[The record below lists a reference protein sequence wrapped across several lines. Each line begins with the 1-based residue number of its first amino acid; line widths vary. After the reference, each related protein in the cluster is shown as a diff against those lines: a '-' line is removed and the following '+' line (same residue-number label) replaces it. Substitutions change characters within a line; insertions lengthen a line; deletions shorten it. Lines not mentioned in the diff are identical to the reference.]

1 MYQSEVLMKK
11 HLCLLLSLFLALP
24 LFCSCEKNVYPLSST
39 EFMMDTVITITVY
52 DGEADALDGA
62 IKLCKQYENLFSRT
76 VETSDIAK
84 INNSNGTPVTV
95 NPETAELLKIALD
108 VAEKSDGAFDPT
120 VLPLVEL
127 WNVTKNTTPPEQDKI
142 TEGLKSVGY
151 KNIHLD
157 GNTVTAKNGVKL
169 DLGGIA
175 KGYITDKV
183 VEHLKQKKVTSAIIN
198 LGGNLYLLGD
208 KKGEPFSVGIQK
220 PFGKQDEHSAVL
232 MLENKTAVTS
242 GVYQRYFKHNGQ
254 LYHHIIDPKTGHP
267 ADNGLYAV
275 TVIAD
280 SSSLADG
287 LSTACL
293 LLGTEKAI
301 ALATKYDAE
310 LIIITSDHQ
319 LITTNGINRNTKK
332 GETVLNLK

>member
-1 MYQSEVLMKK
+1 MKK
-11 HLCLLLSLFLALP
+11 HLCLLLAVFLALP

-39 EFMMDTVITITVY
+39 EFMMDTVITVTVY
-52 DGEADALDGA
+52 DGEADALDSA
-62 IKLCKQYENLFSRT
+62 MTLCKQYENLFSRT
-76 VETSDIAK
+76 IETSDIAR
-84 INNSNGTPVTV
+84 INNSNGAPVTV
-95 NPETAELLKIALD
+95 DPETAELLKIALD
-108 VAEKSDGAFDPT
+108 IAEKSDGAFDPT

-127 WNVTKNTTPPEQDKI
+127 WNVTKSTAPPEQNLI

-151 KNIHLD
+151 KSIHINGD
-157 GNTVTAKNGVKL
+157 TVTAKNGVKL

-183 VEHLKQKKVTSAIIN
+183 VENLKQKKVTSAIIN

-232 MLENKTAVTS
+232 MLKNKTAVTS
-242 GVYQRYFKHNGQ
+242 GVYQRYFRHDGQ

-267 ADNGLYAV
+267 SDSGLYAV

-293 LLGTEKAI
+293 ILGPEKAT
-301 ALATKYDAE
+301 ALAKEYNVE
-310 LIIITSDHQ
+310 LIMITSDNQ
-319 LITTNGINRNTKK
+319 LITTDGIKYDTKN

>member
-1 MYQSEVLMKK
+1 MKK
-11 HLCLLLSLFLALP
+11 YLYLLLPLLLTLP
-24 LFCSCEKNVYPLSST
+24 LFCSCEKNVYPLSAT

-52 DGEADALDGA
+52 DGEADALDSA
-62 IKLCKQYENLFSRT
+62 MKLCKKYENLFSRT
-76 VETSDIAK
+76 VETSDIVK

-95 NPETAELLKIALD
+95 DPETSELLKIALD
-108 VAEKSDGAFDPT
+108 IAEKSDGAFDPT

-127 WNVTKNTTPPEQDKI
+127 WNVTKNTTPPKQDKI

-151 KNIHLD
+151 KNIHID
-157 GNTVTAKNGVKL
+157 GNTVTANNGVKL

-198 LGGNLYLLGD
+198 LGGNLYLLGN

-220 PFGKQDEHSAVL
+220 PFGNSDQHSAVL
-232 MLENKTAVTS
+232 MMENKTAVTS

-254 LYHHIIDPKTGHP
+254 LYHHIIDPKTGYP
-267 ADNGLYAV
+267 ANNGLYAV
-275 TVIAD
+275 TVVSD

-293 LLGTEKAI
+293 LLGTEKAT
-301 ALATKYDAE
+301 ALAKEYGAE
-310 LIIITSDHQ
+310 LIIITSDDQ
-319 LITTNGINRNTKK
+319 LITTDGINRNTKK

>member
-1 MYQSEVLMKK
+1 MKK
-11 HLCLLLSLFLALP
+11 YLCLLLSLLLTLP
-24 LFCSCEKNVYPLSST
+24 LFCSCEKNVYPLSAT

-52 DGEADALDGA
+52 DGEADALDSA
-62 IKLCKQYENLFSRT
+62 MKLCKKYENLFSRT

-95 NPETAELLKIALD
+95 DPETSELLKIALD
-108 VAEKSDGAFDPT
+108 IAEKSDGAFDPT

-127 WNVTKNTTPPEQDKI
+127 WNVTKNTTPPLQDKI

-151 KNIHLD
+151 KNIHID
-157 GNTVTAKNGVKL
+157 GNTVTANNGVKL

-198 LGGNLYLLGD
+198 LGGNLYLLGN

-220 PFGKQDEHSAVL
+220 PFGNSDQHSAVL
-232 MLENKTAVTS
+232 MMENKTAVTS

-254 LYHHIIDPKTGHP
+254 LYHHIIDPKTGYP
-267 ADNGLYAV
+267 VNNGLYAV
-275 TVIAD
+275 TVVSD

-293 LLGTEKAI
+293 LLGTEKAT
-301 ALATKYDAE
+301 ALAEEYGAE
-310 LIIITSDHQ
+310 LIIITSDNQ
-319 LITTNGINRNTKK
+319 LITTDGINRNTKK